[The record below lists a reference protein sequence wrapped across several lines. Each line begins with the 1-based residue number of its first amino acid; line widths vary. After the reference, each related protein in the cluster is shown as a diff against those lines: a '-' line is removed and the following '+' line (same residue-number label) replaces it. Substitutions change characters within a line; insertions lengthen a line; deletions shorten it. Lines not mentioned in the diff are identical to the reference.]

1 MGLQHFEDKATD
13 FQRFVASHA
22 NHSRR
27 SANSLVK
34 RALDIVLA
42 GLALVFLLPLMLP
55 IALLIRSHDG
65 GRALFVQNRIGLNG
79 ATFRCYKF
87 RSMVVDSE
95 ARLQTLLASD
105 PEARAEWEASQ
116 KLTHDPRI
124 TRLGSFLRKSS
135 LDELPQL
142 FNILRGEMSIVG
154 PRPIVRNEIA
164 KYGADFA
171 FYSAVKPGLTG
182 LWQVSGRSNTTYD
195 ERVALDVRYVREWS
209 VLGDIAIILKTIP
222 AILFSRGAR

>member
-1 MGLQHFEDKATD
+1 MGLQHFEDQASD

-22 NHSRR
+22 SNTRR
-27 SANSLVK
+27 SANSVIK
-34 RALDIVLA
+34 RLIDIILSTT
-42 GLALVFLLPLMLP
+42 ALVFLLPLMVP
-55 IALLIRSHDG
+55 IAIMIRRHDG
-65 GRALFVQNRIGLNG
+65 GNALFVQNRIGLNG

-95 ARLQTLLASD
+95 IRLQALLASD
-105 PEARAEWEASQ
+105 PAARAEWDATQ
-116 KLTHDPRI
+116 KLTNDPRI
-124 TRLGSFLRKSS
+124 TRLGAFLRKSS

-164 KYGADFA
+164 RYGADFA

-182 LWQVSGRSNTTYD
+182 LWQVSGRSNTTYA
-195 ERVALDVRYVREWS
+195 ERVALDVRYVRDWS
-209 VLGDIAIILKTIP
+209 VIGDILIILKTIP
-222 AILFSRGAR
+222 AILASRGAR